1 MNFSK
6 RYDLFDGE
14 LKISS
19 KGSGYVTNELANETY
34 FIKRTFLKGAL
45 DGDKVRISINTTF
58 ETSGTARVQKILK
71 RKNTYFTSKL
81 YINKKQVFAS
91 IYPLQS
97 KKIILKNID
106 CEIDCGDIFFI
117 KIIDWRENHKLAY
130 AEPISLVAK
139 SDDPISDY
147 ILIARRYGIDNF
159 KKYTDTTIDQD
170 KYENILKEN
179 IDRRTDLTSLN
190 TFTIDPENAKD
201 FDDAISIQKRNS
213 INELY
218 IHIADVSTFIKEN
231 SNNDQRALERGN
243 SYYFNEQTT
252 HMLPEFLSTN
262 ICSLVPGKKRLA
274 LSLKITLN
282 SDCDVECFSFFDSV
296 IISDRKFHYGEVEKI
311 IHSKKEG
318 SILTEIKKLK
328 LITDKLK
335 KKRLSKDGFNLD
347 NNEIFFELDKK
358 GNPIKSHKLK
368 KLQAHE
374 MIEECMLLAN
384 MLASL
389 HINNLQNK
397 LNFFG
402 IYRNHEKVSIK
413 NEIYLKELISFI
425 KMNPINLD
433 SNLKAKDLNSFLNNL
448 DSDQRKAFSQLIVR
462 KMQKARYSTKSLGH
476 YGLGLR
482 SYTHFTSPIRRYSDM
497 VVHRMIKGDF
507 KNNDRIFSII
517 HCCNDGEVRS
527 QNAERAYKTIKGLKF
542 LQLKQNDSLIGYIT
556 KIQRSRIIINE
567 ASSGVDGIVLKKY
580 IPKGYYKFDKKML
593 FMYKK
598 IGLESFRVGQ
608 KVDIKVAFIDLISQE
623 AYFKFI
629 N

>member
-1 MNFSK
+1 MNFQK
-6 RYDLFDGE
+6 QYELFDGE

-58 ETSGTARVQKILK
+58 VTFGTARVQKILK

-106 CEIDCGDIFFI
+106 FEIDCGDIFFI
-117 KIIDWRENHKLAY
+117 KIFDWRENHKSAY

-139 SDDPISDY
+139 SDDPMSDY

-159 KKYTDTTIDQD
+159 RKYTDTIIDQN
-170 KYENILKEN
+170 KYEDILKEN
-179 IDRRTDLTSLN
+179 IDRRIDLTNLN

-213 INELY
+213 FTELY

-231 SNNDQRALERGN
+231 SNNDQLALQRGN

-252 HMLPEFLSTN
+252 HMLPKFLSTN

-282 SDCDVECFSFFDSV
+282 SKCHVESFSFLDSV
-296 IISDRKFHYGEVEKI
+296 IISDRKFDYDEVEKI
-311 IHSKKEG
+311 IHSKKDG
-318 SILTEIKKLK
+318 GILTQIKKLK
-328 LITDKLK
+328 LLTDKLR

-347 NNEIFFELDKK
+347 SNETFFELDKK
-358 GNPIKSHKLK
+358 GLPIKSHKVK
-368 KLQAHE
+368 KLQSHE

-389 HINNLQNK
+389 HLNKLQNK
-397 LNFFG
+397 LNRFG
-402 IYRNHEKVSIK
+402 LYRNHEKVSMK
-413 NEIYLKELISFI
+413 NETYLKDLIGFRQ
-425 KMNPINLD
+425 MDPINSK
-433 SNLKAKDLNSFLNNL
+433 SNLKAKDLNSFLKNL
-448 DSDQRKAFSQLIVR
+448 NSDQRKAFSQLIVR
-462 KMQKARYSTKSLGH
+462 KMQKAQYSTKSLGH
-476 YGLGLR
+476 YGLGLK
-482 SYTHFTSPIRRYSDM
+482 SYTHFTSPIRRYSDV
-497 VVHRMIKGDF
+497 VVHRMIKGNF

-517 HCCNDGEVRS
+517 HYCNDGELRS

-542 LQLKQNDSLIGYIT
+542 LQLKQNDTLIGYIT
-556 KIQRSRIIINE
+556 KIQKSRIIINE
-567 ASSGVDGIVLKKY
+567 VSSGVDGIVLKRY
-580 IPKGYYKFDKKML
+580 IPKGYYEFDDKMF
-593 FMYKK
+593 FMHNK
-598 IGLESFRVGQ
+598 IGSEDFRVGQ
-608 KVDIKVAFIDLISQE
+608 KVEIKVASIDLISQD

-629 N
+629 S